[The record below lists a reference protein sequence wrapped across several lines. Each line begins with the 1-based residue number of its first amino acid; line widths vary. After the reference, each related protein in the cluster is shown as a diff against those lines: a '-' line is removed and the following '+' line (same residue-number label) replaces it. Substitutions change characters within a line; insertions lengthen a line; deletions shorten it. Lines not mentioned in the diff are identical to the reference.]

1 MAWLYFFSKFE
12 NMVIMMRNLA
22 MHIFLQK
29 KREKDKK
36 PKKKKHVFVVH
47 IRRYRDQEVLG

>member
-1 MAWLYFFSKFE
+1 MVVFFSKFG

-22 MHIFLQK
+22 MHIFPAK
-29 KREKDKK
+29 KEGKDKK
-36 PKKKKHVFVVH
+36 PKKKHGFVVH